1 MLFAQENG
9 LFNLF
14 QMVDRLYLIGRLVP
28 LFTFITGVLSS
39 FFLLLVFN
47 RHHFISKM
55 NLDGDDGIHKHANIT
70 AETIRYYSSLSS
82 TSSSVRSS
90 INSDGF
96 KRLSIDSVYVREND
110 DCRGG

>member
-1 MLFAQENG
+1 MTYMLFAQGNG

-47 RHHFISKM
+47 RHHFNYLK
-55 NLDGDDGIHKHANIT
+55 NEFGW
-70 AETIRYYSSLSS
+70 R
-82 TSSSVRSS
+82 
-90 INSDGF
+90 
-96 KRLSIDSVYVREND
+96 
-110 DCRGG
+110 